1 MTHHHLNIQIIGKVQ
16 GVYYRASAKQ
26 KADELGIKGFVRN
39 QPNGSVY
46 IEAEASPEVLEQFVQ
61 WCHQGSERA
70 VVQQVE
76 TTSAPLQNF
85 VEFEVRR

>member
-1 MTHHHLNIQIIGKVQ
+1 MLIHLNIQITGKVQ

-39 QPNGSVY
+39 QPDGSVY
-46 IEAEASPEVLEQFVQ
+46 IEAEASPEVLEKFVQ

-85 VEFEVRR
+85 VEFE

>member
-1 MTHHHLNIQIIGKVQ
+1 VTNQHLNIKIIGKVQ

-26 KADELGIKGFVRN
+26 KADELGIKGFVCN
-39 QPNGSVY
+39 QPDGSVY
-46 IEAEASPEVLEQFVQ
+46 IEAEASPEVLKQFVE
-61 WCHQGSERA
+61 WCHQGPERA

-76 TTSAPLQNF
+76 TTLAPLWNF